1 NGNAPVIIPDAL
13 NAIAEDVLN
22 HSTKRRAKV
31 RTLLSWFGYSRRRT
45 HVVTEIS
52 EALESV
58 GLKTQPDFQDEFF
71 DNQVY
76 FVPLTSADGCDSEQ
90 HVESEEQA
98 GKPPEEIEEYE
109 PPEEIAAPVTLS
121 IIENPTYRVSHFA
134 SARKAVVTVLPDD
147 SISQVT
153 TVMLMKDFDQMPVM
167 RTTREVKG
175 VVSWK
180 SIAQAKA
187 SGKPSELATHC
198 MTQPQIIEQGDSM
211 FEAVDRVL
219 KYGCVLVRN
228 QKREISGIITAH
240 DVAKS
245 FHELAKPYLLV
256 GEIERLLRNLIA
268 NHFTQKDIRS
278 VKKDDDREIN
288 DVTDLTFGQYRRLL
302 ENPANWERLSINVE
316 RSYFIAR
323 LEEIR
328 IARNEVM
335 HFDPEGL
342 VPEQKRQLWEFANF
356 LHNICR

>member
-1 NGNAPVIIPDAL
+1 MTPDPL
-13 NAIAEDVLN
+13 TEIADDVLN
-22 HSTKRRAKV
+22 HSKRRRAKV
-31 RTLLSWFGYSRRRT
+31 RTLLGWFGYSRRRAQ
-45 HVVTEIS
+45 VVSEIS
-52 EALESV
+52 RALESV
-58 GLKTQPDFQDEFF
+58 GLRTQPDFQDEFF

-76 FVPLTSADGCDSEQ
+76 FVPMAAVDDGASEQ
-90 HVESEEQA
+90 ENEIESQVIE
-98 GKPPEEIEEYE
+98 PPEEIEEYE

-121 IIENPTYRVSHFA
+121 IIENPTFRVSHFA
-134 SARKAVVTVLPDD
+134 SARKAVVHALPGDT
-147 SISQVT
+147 ISQVT
-153 TVMLMKDFDQMPVM
+153 TVMLLKDFDQIPIM

-180 SIAQAKA
+180 SIAQANA
-187 SGKPSELATHC
+187 SGKSTDLATHC
-198 MTQPQIIEQGDSM
+198 MTQPQIIEQSDSM

-268 NHFTQKDIRS
+268 NHFTQEDIRS

-302 ENPANWERLSINVE
+302 ENPVNWERLSINVE
-316 RSYFIAR
+316 RSIFIAR

-342 VPEQKRQLWEFANF
+342 QPEQKRQLWEFANF
-356 LHNICR
+356 LHGLC

>member
-1 NGNAPVIIPDAL
+1 MIPDPL
-13 NAIAEDVLN
+13 TEIADDVLN
-22 HSTKRRAKV
+22 HNKKRRAKV
-31 RTLLSWFGYSRRRT
+31 RTLLGWFGYSRRRT
-45 HVVTEIS
+45 QVVHEIS
-52 EALESV
+52 QALESV
-58 GLKTQPDFQDEFF
+58 ALKTQPNFQDEFF

-76 FVPLTSADGCDSEQ
+76 FVPIDSVDDGNPDHIAE
-90 HVESEEQA
+90 
-98 GKPPEEIEEYE
+98 PEDQSTGTPAEIEEYE
-109 PPEEIAAPVTLS
+109 PPEEIREPVTLS
-121 IIENPTYRVSHFA
+121 IIENPTFRVSHFA
-134 SARKAVVTVLPDD
+134 SARKAVVSVLPDD

-153 TVMLMKDFDQMPVM
+153 TVMLMKDFDQIPVM

-180 SIAQAKA
+180 SIAQANA
-187 SGKPSELATHC
+187 SGKPIELATHC
-198 MTQPQIIEQGDSM
+198 MTQPQIIEQSDSM

-268 NHFTQKDIRS
+268 NHFTQEDIRS

-302 ENPANWERLSINVE
+302 ENPANWDRLSINVE
-316 RSYFIAR
+316 RNIFVAR

-342 VPEQKRQLWEFANF
+342 LPEQKRQLWEFANF
-356 LHNICR
+356 LHNIC